1 MSQSL
6 ILKLLLTCQVVRI
19 IESARVL
26 DITSLSLKELTLSRM
41 TMTIK
46 SLTMVQLNSRVNSTT
61 I

>member
-6 ILKLLLTCQVVRI
+6 ILKPLHTCQVVRI